1 MVDAISNANRRQ
13 PTEDP
18 ATNQIATQPTRYIE
32 LDVDSI
38 KTTPFVCVDTP
49 AKATLFVDGIAP
61 SDVRQGH
68 PNTCA
73 LQGTLISL
81 ARTPAGRTL
90 LKNHVWENRD
100 PNGKVTSYTVV
111 LYKKSASGAYEPKRI
126 QVPASCLASR
136 GVMHTLDHDDAVEVW
151 PRVYEQAF
159 LQLNGGEESS
169 TVPDVTGMLTGREST
184 EISTNVPNLNGKL
197 ARGFGLGKIQ
207 IFCSNAKNSAAA
219 DERKLVEN
227 HAYVLAGIEARPVR
241 QPNGS
246 YVVEELYILRNP
258 WGFNQPAPMTLDE
271 VKRFFSQY
279 DEGDVP

>member
-1 MVDAISNANRRQ
+1 MVDAISNSNRRMT
-13 PTEDP
+13 PDDH
-18 ATNQIATQPTRYIE
+18 ASDVSAVPTRYIE

-68 PNTCA
+68 PNDCA
-73 LQGTLISL
+73 LQATLISL

-90 LKNHVWENRD
+90 LKNHVWENRAPD
-100 PNGKVTSYTVV
+100 GNVTSYTVV
-111 LYKKSASGAYEPKRI
+111 LYKKAASGSYEPTRV

-136 GVMHTLDHDDAVEVW
+136 GVMHTLDHDGAVEVW

-207 IFCSNAKNSAAA
+207 IFCSNAKTSPAA
-219 DERKLVEN
+219 DERKLVAN

-241 QPNGS
+241 QANGT

-271 VKRFFSQY
+271 VKKFFSEY
-279 DEGDVP
+279 NEGDVP